1 MCMCMCICMG
11 TKTISIMN
19 VTYNILKSRKHK
31 NESFSDVIRRITNK
45 NDIMQFAGILKNIS
59 DEDAEDAK
67 KYIKNLR
74 KSSTKELL
82 FRIKRK

>member
-1 MCMCMCICMG
+1 MCMCICMG

-19 VTYNILKSRKHK
+19 DTYNILKSRKHK